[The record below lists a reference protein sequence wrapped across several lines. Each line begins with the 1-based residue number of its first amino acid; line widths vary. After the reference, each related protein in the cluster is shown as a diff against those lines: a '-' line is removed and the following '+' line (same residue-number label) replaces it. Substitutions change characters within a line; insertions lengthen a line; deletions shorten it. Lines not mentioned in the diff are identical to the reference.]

1 MDEEYD
7 VIVLGTGLTVSAA
20 SGVQGAAC
28 PPPWDAAAPG
38 PILPSVPARRCSV
51 PEKIAPSPTTV
62 MRPPSLSWP
71 VCQEAAPFLAVSL
84 DRFPGPDPQP
94 LPRTNLTS
102 LLILRSF

>member
-20 SGVQGAAC
+20 AGVQGAAC

-38 PILPSVPARRCSV
+38 PILPSVPARRYSV

-62 MRPPSLSWP
+62 TRPPSLSWP

>member
-20 SGVQGAAC
+20 AGVQGAAC

-62 MRPPSLSWP
+62 MRPHPCHGRSAKKRPLFWLSLLTDS
-71 VCQEAAPFLAVSL
+71 
-84 DRFPGPDPQP
+84 PGPTPSP
-94 LPRTNLTS
+94 YPGPT
-102 LLILRSF
+102 